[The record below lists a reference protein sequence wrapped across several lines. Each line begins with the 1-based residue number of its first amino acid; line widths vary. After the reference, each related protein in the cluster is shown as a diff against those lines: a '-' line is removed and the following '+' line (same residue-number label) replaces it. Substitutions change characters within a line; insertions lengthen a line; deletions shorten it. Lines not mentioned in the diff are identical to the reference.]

1 MPAILVG
8 ALFQE
13 DDILSFS
20 KSADF
25 QAVPV
30 EVEKGMYRA
39 LVQLFESASNQ
50 LEMEQAPLGS
60 EPPAPEAA

>member
-8 ALFQE
+8 ALIF
-13 DDILSFS
+13 DGDILSFS

-25 QAVPV
+25 KAVPV
-30 EVEKGMYRA
+30 EVENEMYKA
-39 LVQLFESASNQ
+39 LVQLFENALVQ
-50 LEMEQAPLGS
+50 LDAEQNPPAD